1 MEAHEFTWVCPLCLS
16 LKPTLLIYL
25 PKLSSLM
32 GHSPCPTLVLHLW
45 GHLALNLLLLLPTPY
60 PVFLHNLLFPFFFL
74 FFFYSH
80 SYHSPYHYFF
90 IFPCPYKTYLPTLAS
105 HLKSYHH
112 HHHHHHLSSYLRTKR
127 RTDQPA
133 TSLYFS
139 VQLLNKKP
147 LAILAYR
154 LFWIID
160 STRKRWKAVSP
171 MRPIST

>member
-74 FFFYSH
+74 FFFILIHIIPHTTTS
-80 SYHSPYHYFF
+80 
-90 IFPCPYKTYLPTLAS
+90 
-105 HLKSYHH
+105 
-112 HHHHHHLSSYLRTKR
+112 LSSHVPIKHTFLHLHHISSLIIIIIIIIISQATYVQREEQTN
-127 RTDQPA
+127 QP
-133 TSLYFS
+133 LPCIFQFS
-139 VQLLNKKP
+139 C
-147 LAILAYR
+147 
-154 LFWIID
+154 
-160 STRKRWKAVSP
+160 
-171 MRPIST
+171 